1 MDLQALILDYIF
13 TERAG
18 VIAFLATFT
27 YFIFQQNKTLSTI
40 EKELVSLRDKVN
52 RLVNRT
58 DDTTSDIS
66 SLSSRISNLSGAV
79 SDATTVA
86 EGTKKELSM
95 LAEGINSETVFNEA
109 IDEKINRKK
118 NDRKRW
124 WDSPSPNCC
133 RLLFVQTQSYQGGTA
148 GRKGLHAHCP
158 ELKAK

>member
-1 MDLQALILDYIF
+1 MDLQVLILDYIF

-18 VIAFLATFT
+18 VIAFLATSIF
-27 YFIFQQNKTLSTI
+27 FIFQQNKTLSII

-52 RLVNRT
+52 KLVNRT

-109 IDEKINRKK
+109 ID
-118 NDRKRW
+118 
-124 WDSPSPNCC
+124 
-133 RLLFVQTQSYQGGTA
+133 LA
-148 GRKGLHAHCP
+148 RKGSSADDIVAQTKLSKDQAETIVRFHGS
-158 ELKAK
+158 KV

>member
-1 MDLQALILDYIF
+1 MDLQVLIIDYIL

-18 VIAFLATFT
+18 VIALLVAII
-27 YFIFQQNKTLSTI
+27 YYILQQNKNLRTI
-40 EKELVSLRDKVN
+40 EKELKSLTDKVN

-79 SDATTVA
+79 TDATTVA

-109 IDEKINRKK
+109 ID
-118 NDRKRW
+118 
-124 WDSPSPNCC
+124 
-133 RLLFVQTQSYQGGTA
+133 LA
-148 GRKGLHAHCP
+148 RKGSSADEIVAQTKLSKDQAETIVRFHGS
-158 ELKAK
+158 KV

>member
-1 MDLQALILDYIF
+1 MDLQVLILDYIF

-18 VIAFLATFT
+18 VIAFLATII

-109 IDEKINRKK
+109 ID
-118 NDRKRW
+118 
-124 WDSPSPNCC
+124 
-133 RLLFVQTQSYQGGTA
+133 LA
-148 GRKGLHAHCP
+148 RKGSSADDIVAQTKLSKDQAETIVRFHGS
-158 ELKAK
+158 KV

>member
-1 MDLQALILDYIF
+1 MDLQVLILDYIF

-18 VIAFLATFT
+18 VIAFLATT
-27 YFIFQQNKTLSTI
+27 VYFIFQQNKSLSTI
-40 EKELVSLRDKVN
+40 EKELMSLKDIVN
-52 RLVNRT
+52 RLVNRS

-109 IDEKINRKK
+109 ID
-118 NDRKRW
+118 
-124 WDSPSPNCC
+124 
-133 RLLFVQTQSYQGGTA
+133 LA
-148 GRKGLHAHCP
+148 RKGSSADDIVAQTKLSKDQAETIVRFHGS
-158 ELKAK
+158 KV

>member
-1 MDLQALILDYIF
+1 MDLQVLIIDYIL

-18 VIAFLATFT
+18 VIALLVAIV
-27 YFIFQQNKTLSTI
+27 YYRLQHNKNLTTI
-40 EKELVSLRDKVN
+40 EKELMSLTDKVN

-79 SDATTVA
+79 TDATTVA

-109 IDEKINRKK
+109 ID
-118 NDRKRW
+118 
-124 WDSPSPNCC
+124 
-133 RLLFVQTQSYQGGTA
+133 LA
-148 GRKGLHAHCP
+148 RKGSSADEIVAQTKLSKDQAETIVRFHGS
-158 ELKAK
+158 KV

>member
-1 MDLQALILDYIF
+1 MDLQVLILDYIF

-18 VIAFLATFT
+18 VIGLLATT
-27 YFIFQQNKTLSTI
+27 IYFIFQQNKTLSTM
-40 EKELVSLRDKVN
+40 EKELVSLRDKVS
-52 RLVNRT
+52 RLVNRS

-109 IDEKINRKK
+109 ID
-118 NDRKRW
+118 
-124 WDSPSPNCC
+124 
-133 RLLFVQTQSYQGGTA
+133 LA
-148 GRKGLHAHCP
+148 RKGSSADDIVAQTKLSKDQAETIVRFHGS
-158 ELKAK
+158 KV

>member
-1 MDLQALILDYIF
+1 MDLQVLILDYIF

-18 VIAFLATFT
+18 VIAFLATT
-27 YFIFQQNKTLSTI
+27 IYFIFQQNKTFSNI

-109 IDEKINRKK
+109 ID
-118 NDRKRW
+118 
-124 WDSPSPNCC
+124 
-133 RLLFVQTQSYQGGTA
+133 LA
-148 GRKGLHAHCP
+148 RKGSSADDIVAQTKLSKDQAETIVRFHGS
-158 ELKAK
+158 KV

>member
-1 MDLQALILDYIF
+1 MDLQVLILDYIF

-18 VIAFLATFT
+18 VIAFLATII
-27 YFIFQQNKTLSTI
+27 YFIFQQNKTLSTM
-40 EKELVSLRDKVN
+40 EKELVSLRDKVS
-52 RLVNRT
+52 RLVNRS

-109 IDEKINRKK
+109 ID
-118 NDRKRW
+118 
-124 WDSPSPNCC
+124 
-133 RLLFVQTQSYQGGTA
+133 LA
-148 GRKGLHAHCP
+148 RKGSSADDIVAQTKLSKDQAETIVRFHGS
-158 ELKAK
+158 KV

>member
-1 MDLQALILDYIF
+1 MDLQVLILDYIF

-18 VIAFLATFT
+18 VIAFLATT
-27 YFIFQQNKTLSTI
+27 IYFIFQQNKTLSTI
-40 EKELVSLRDKVN
+40 EKELVSLRDKVH

-86 EGTKKELSM
+86 EGTKKELNM

-109 IDEKINRKK
+109 ID
-118 NDRKRW
+118 
-124 WDSPSPNCC
+124 
-133 RLLFVQTQSYQGGTA
+133 LA
-148 GRKGLHAHCP
+148 RKGSSADDIVAQTKLSKDQAETIVRFHGS
-158 ELKAK
+158 KV